1 MHLKFFQEF
10 IKNRKTIGAVAPS
23 SSALARRIVDDTI
36 QSSDSVVVEYGPGT
50 GSFTRQILQRINGGV
65 TFFAIENNVQMAELF
80 QREFPAVTLYQDTVE
95 NIPNILKKTDIAHVD
110 CIISGLPWAS
120 FAPELQDRLL
130 TPTLEAL
137 RPGGVFA
144 TFTYIQSPL
153 LPAGRRFK
161 KKLDALFSRIKISPI
176 VWSNL
181 PPAFVY
187 HCTK

>member
-36 QSSDSVVVEYGPGT
+36 RSSDSVVVEYGPGT

-80 QREFPAVTLYQDTVE
+80 QRKFPAVTLYQDTVE
-95 NIPNILKKTDIAHVD
+95 NIRKILKKHDVTHVD

-120 FAPELQDRLL
+120 FDSNLQDRLL
-130 TPTLEAL
+130 APTLDAL
-137 RPGGVFA
+137 RSGGIFA
-144 TFTYIQSPL
+144 TFTYFQSPL

-161 KKLDALFSRIKISPI
+161 TKLHSHFSRVTTSPI
-176 VWSNL
+176 VWNNL